1 MKICLDAGHFGKY
14 NQSPVNPAYWES
26 DFTWKFHLML
36 KAELEKYGIE
46 VVTTRPDQACDLK
59 LETRGRKSAGC
70 DLFLSIHSNACNS
83 ESADYALAC
92 CCVNGTADVI
102 GHELAETVGKIMG
115 ASGKSNILK
124 KKQSDGR
131 DWYGVL
137 RGAASVGTPGVLLE
151 HGFHTNRKNTR
162 WLLNDDNLQRMAV
175 EEARVIAEYFGVESV
190 TDATAENSGNTSNQ
204 EKFATD
210 ATEKRVWNKLIS
222 AGLTEAGSAGL
233 MGNLKAESNLIPN
246 NLQDTFEKKLGF
258 TDTTYTAAVDAGTYT
273 NFERDGAG
281 YGLAQWTYHT
291 RKAALLAFAKAQGVS
306 IGNLD
311 MQMDFLLKELQE
323 GYTGLYNLLRITDSI
338 QVASD
343 AVLTQFER
351 PADMSASVKQKRA
364 GYGTALYNALKGTK
378 PSDSVQNA
386 VQGAFFVKVV
396 CKELNVRKGAGV
408 DFDVVMKVRCG
419 EAFTIVETARA
430 KDGGTWGRLKSGAG
444 WMNIGNGYCK
454 RVNV

>member
-1 MKICLDAGHFGKY
+1 MKICLDAGHYGKY
-14 NQSPVNPAYWES
+14 NRSPVNPAYWES

-46 VVTTRPDQACDLK
+46 VVTTRAEQAKDLD
-59 LETRGRKSAGC
+59 LVLRGKKSEGC
-70 DLFLSIHSNACNS
+70 DLFLSIHSNACSS
-83 ESADYALAC
+83 EGADYALAC

-115 ASGKSNILK
+115 AAGKSNILK

-151 HGFHTNRKNTR
+151 HGFHTNRKNTE
-162 WLLNDDNLQRMAV
+162 WLLNDSNLQRMAV
-175 EEARVIAEYFGVESV
+175 EEAWVIAEYFGVESA
-190 TDATAENSGNTSNQ
+190 TDATAKNVGNTSNQ
-204 EKFATD
+204 EKYSSDSSAKHIWD
-210 ATEKRVWNKLIS
+210 KLIS

-233 MGNLKAESNLIPN
+233 MGNLKAESALNPR
-246 NLQDTFEKKLGF
+246 NLQNTFEKKLGF
-258 TDTTYTAAVDAGTYT
+258 TDDSYTAAVDSGTYT
-273 NFERDGAG
+273 NFEHDSAG
-281 YGLAQWTYHT
+281 YGLAQWTFHT
-291 RKAALLAFAKAQGVS
+291 RKAALLAFAKAQSVS
-306 IGNLD
+306 VGDLD

-351 PADMSASVKQKRA
+351 PADMSASVKQRRA
-364 GYGTALYNALKGTK
+364 GYGTALYNALKDTK

-386 VQGAFFVKVV
+386 VQDAFFVKVV

-408 DFDVVMKVRCG
+408 EFDVVMKVRCG

-430 KDGGTWGRLKSGAG
+430 KDGGTWGKLKSGAG

>member
-1 MKICLDAGHFGKY
+1 MKICLDAGHYGKY
-14 NQSPVNPAYWES
+14 NRSPVNPAYWES

-46 VVTTRPDQACDLK
+46 VVTTRAEQAKDLD
-59 LETRGRKSAGC
+59 LVLRGKKSEDC
-70 DLFLSIHSNACNS
+70 DLFLSIHSNACSS
-83 ESADYALAC
+83 EGADYALAC

-115 ASGKSNILK
+115 AAGKSNILK

-151 HGFHTNRKNTR
+151 HGFHTNRKNTS
-162 WLLNDDNLQRMAV
+162 WLLNDDNLQRMAI
-175 EEARVIAEYFGVESV
+175 EEARVIAEYFGVESA
-190 TDATAENSGNTSNQ
+190 TDATAENAGNTSNQ

-210 ATEKRVWNKLIS
+210 STEKHIWNKLIS

-246 NLQDTFEKKLGF
+246 NLQNTFERKLGF
-258 TDTTYTAAVDAGTYT
+258 TDVTYTAAVDAGTYT

-291 RKAALLAFAKAQGVS
+291 RKAALLAFAKECRVS
-306 IGNLD
+306 VGDLD
-311 MQMDFLLKELQE
+311 MQLDFLLKELQE

-351 PADMSASVKQKRA
+351 PADMSASVKLKRA
-364 GYGTALYNALKGTK
+364 GYGTAFYNAFKGAK
-378 PSDSVQNA
+378 PSDSAQNA
-386 VQGAFFVKVV
+386 AQGAFYVKVV

-444 WMNIGNGYCK
+444 WINIGDGYCK
-454 RVNV
+454 RVSV

>member
-59 LETRGRKSAGC
+59 LETRGRRSVGC

-151 HGFHTNRKNTR
+151 HGFHTNRKNTS
-162 WLLNDDNLQRMAV
+162 WLLNGDNLQRMAV
-175 EEARVIAEYFGVESV
+175 EEARVIAEYFSVESA

-210 ATEKRVWNKLIS
+210 STEKRVWNKLIS

-233 MGNLKAESNLIPN
+233 MGNLKAESALNPR
-246 NLQDTFEKKLGF
+246 NLQNTFEKKLGF
-258 TDTTYTAAVDAGTYT
+258 TDDSYTAAVDSGKYA

-291 RKAALLAFAKAQGVS
+291 RKAALLAFAKERGASV
-306 IGNLD
+306 GNLD
-311 MQMDFLLKELQE
+311 MQLDFLLKELQE

-364 GYGTALYNALKGTK
+364 GYGIAFYNALKGAK

-408 DFDVVMKVRCG
+408 EFDVVMKVRCG

-430 KDGGTWGRLKSGAG
+430 KDGGTWGKLKSGAG

>member
-1 MKICLDAGHFGKY
+1 MLKICLDAGHYGKY
-14 NQSPVNPAYWES
+14 NRSPVNPAYWES

-46 VVTTRPDQACDLK
+46 VITTRAEQAKDLD
-59 LETRGRKSAGC
+59 LVLRGKKSEDC
-70 DLFLSIHSNACNS
+70 DLFLSIHSNACSS
-83 ESADYALAC
+83 EGADYALAC

-151 HGFHTNRKNTR
+151 HGFHTNRKNTS
-162 WLLNDDNLQRMAV
+162 WLLNDSNLQRMAV
-175 EEARVIAEYFGVESV
+175 EEARVIAEYFSVESA
-190 TDATAENSGNTSNQ
+190 TDATA
-204 EKFATD
+204 
-210 ATEKRVWNKLIS
+210 KRIWDKLIS

-233 MGNLKAESNLIPN
+233 MGNLKAESNPIPN
-246 NLQDTFEKKLGF
+246 NLQNPFEKKLGF
-258 TDTTYTAAVDAGTYT
+258 TDDSYTAAVDSGTYT
-273 NFERDGAG
+273 NFEHDSAG

-291 RKAALLAFAKAQGVS
+291 RKAALLAFAKAQSVS

-311 MQMDFLLKELQE
+311 MQTDFLLKELQE

-351 PADMSASVKQKRA
+351 PADMSASVKQRRA
-364 GYGTALYNALKGTK
+364 GYGTALYNALKDTK

-386 VQGAFFVKVV
+386 VQDAFFVKVV

-408 DFDVVMKVRCG
+408 EFDVVMKVRCG
-419 EAFTIVETARA
+419 EAFTIVETTRA

-454 RVNV
+454 RV